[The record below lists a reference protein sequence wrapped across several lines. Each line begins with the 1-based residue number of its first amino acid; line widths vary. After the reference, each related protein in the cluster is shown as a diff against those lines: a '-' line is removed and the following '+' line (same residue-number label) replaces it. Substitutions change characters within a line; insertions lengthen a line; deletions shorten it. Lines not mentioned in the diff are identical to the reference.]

1 MQIETVLY
9 LFSDLHAFYSKS
21 PTYEWILFWEH
32 VCNSNLPVCLLCT
45 HTHTHTHTQTA
56 QLLQLYPTLCDTVDY
71 SPLGSSVHGIVQAR
85 IPEWVAVPS
94 SRGSFP
100 LRDGICVSWSAGGFF
115 TAEPLGNP
123 IYVWVYIHTHT
134 YLYMF

>member
-1 MQIETVLY
+1 MYT
-9 LFSDLHAFYSKS
+9 H
-21 PTYEWILFWEH
+21 
-32 VCNSNLPVCLLCT
+32 T

-115 TAEPLGNP
+115 TSEPLGNP